1 MSFGPGDVDVRKVQ
15 LTGGSTYTLSLPK
28 PWVDEMSLRPRDG
41 VRVDWRPSGALRLSP
56 INMLDKQEK
65 RINIDAG
72 GLPKDSLHDHL
83 MGVYLSG
90 ADSIKIRFPS
100 GDERIY
106 RKQIRRF
113 LRNTRGFEIMNESES
128 SIELI
133 CLISAAEM
141 PLNASINRMY
151 LQLTSLVRD
160 IVSVFEGDDIELLN
174 DAEER
179 ESEVDALLYLVD
191 RQVCIALD
199 SHLVA
204 TSLKTGR
211 NQAVEH
217 SNLAQSLERMMD
229 HALHMAVL
237 TRANTEIRL
246 SKNQSPMKE
255 ISSWQKAIK
264 QLMINIRTRDSYEIE
279 EARITLKSAQNE
291 ITIYEENLLEGSK
304 LSKEQISLFRISESV
319 RRLCAYARDFGEV
332 LLNLKMYDE
341 MIVDQNNN
349 GVLKNT

>member
-1 MSFGPGDVDVRKVQ
+1 
-15 LTGGSTYTLSLPK
+15 
-28 PWVDEMSLRPRDG
+28 
-41 VRVDWRPSGALRLSP
+41 
-56 INMLDKQEK
+56 
-65 RINIDAG
+65 
-72 GLPKDSLHDHL
+72 
-83 MGVYLSG
+83 
-90 ADSIKIRFPS
+90 
-100 GDERIY
+100 
-106 RKQIRRF
+106 
-113 LRNTRGFEIMNESES
+113 MNESVS
-128 SIELI
+128 SVELI

-279 EARITLKSAQNE
+279 EARITLKSAKKDLRSE
-291 ITIYEENLLEGSK
+291 WTLLWATPKDYS
-304 LSKEQISLFRISESV
+304 
-319 RRLCAYARDFGEV
+319 
-332 LLNLKMYDE
+332 
-341 MIVDQNNN
+341 
-349 GVLKNT
+349 